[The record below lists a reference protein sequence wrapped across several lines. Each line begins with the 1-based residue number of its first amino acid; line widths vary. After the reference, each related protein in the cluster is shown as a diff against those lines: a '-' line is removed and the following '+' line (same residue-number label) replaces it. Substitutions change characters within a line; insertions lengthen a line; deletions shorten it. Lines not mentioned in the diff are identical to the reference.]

1 MLLRS
6 SCRSL
11 RREELDLSSSRRLE
25 CLLLILLL
33 LLLLLLPLVLGG
45 GVSFEAVMTGVA
57 AIETGVII
65 SSTSSLRDLFESDL
79 IEAATGVGA
88 IGGGVGVIVEE
99 CKGEGEGLIVSPSSN
114 STSDVFLFGIFM
126 DRKNAAG
133 MELG

>member
-11 RREELDLSSSRRLE
+11 RREEVDLSSSRRLD
-25 CLLLILLL
+25 CLLL
-33 LLLLLLPLVLGG
+33 LLLLLLLLG
-45 GVSFEAVMTGVA
+45 GVSLVVVITGVA
-57 AIETGVII
+57 AMEMGVTM
-65 SSTSSLRDLFESDL
+65 SSTSSLRDLFDSDL
-79 IEAATGVGA
+79 IGAATGVGA
-88 IGGGVGVIVEE
+88 IGGGVGVIVEV
-99 CKGEGEGLIVSPSSN
+99 CNGEGDGLMVSPSSN